1 MSRIM
6 MGFGVACVLMTACA
20 REAGEVDDTAVMEDT
35 LAAAPEPLEISLADV
50 AGTWVM
56 DAESETGQAVPQYE
70 MVVTTDPSGWEMR
83 FPDRE
88 PIPVRVVE
96 VAGDSIVTDAGPYA
110 SVLRPGVQ
118 VTTHGVYRLEG
129 DRLIGTVVAR
139 YQTTEADSVT
149 IVYGE
154 GTRKP

>member
-1 MSRIM
+1 MSRIV

-20 REAGEVDDTAVMEDT
+20 QEAGEVDDTAVMEDT
-35 LAAAPEPLEISLADV
+35 LSAAPEPLEFSLADV

-96 VAGDSIVTDAGPYA
+96 VAGDSIVTDAGPYE

-118 VTTHGVYRLEG
+118 VTTRGVYRLEG

-139 YQTTEADSVT
+139 YQTTEADSVI